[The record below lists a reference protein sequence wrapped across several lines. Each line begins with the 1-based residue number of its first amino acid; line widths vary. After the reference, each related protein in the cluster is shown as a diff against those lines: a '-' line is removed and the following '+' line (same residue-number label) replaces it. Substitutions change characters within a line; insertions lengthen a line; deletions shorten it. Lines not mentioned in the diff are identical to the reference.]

1 MYLRYR
7 SRHWFAGGGERGHSP
22 VYHLV
27 FFFQTLDRLNLDET
41 VVLQRLTR
49 THHLFNTWRKC
60 ANPSTT
66 CGSKNLNVYTTYKH
80 KRISASFGCVQLYIY
95 CIK

>member
-7 SRHWFAGGGERGHSP
+7 SGRWSAGGGERGHSP

-41 VVLQRLTR
+41 VLLQRLTR

-66 CGSKNLNVYTTYKH
+66 CGSKSIYL
-80 KRISASFGCVQLYIY
+80 LYIY
-95 CIK
+95 IFYII